1 MAGELPP
8 PGWMGGEQARAQWH
22 ESRWRIH
29 LKLKKTSERSSV
41 MSHWMMVWLLVLITM
56 KGRGTRGSS
65 ESVVDASMP
74 PSRSALRLIRRL
86 KATRCE
92 SRQTMRVGKV
102 IA

>member
-1 MAGELPP
+1 ME
-8 PGWMGGEQARAQWH
+8 R
-22 ESRWRIH
+22 ESLKTH

-65 ESVVDASMP
+65 ESVVVDASMP

-102 IA
+102 NA